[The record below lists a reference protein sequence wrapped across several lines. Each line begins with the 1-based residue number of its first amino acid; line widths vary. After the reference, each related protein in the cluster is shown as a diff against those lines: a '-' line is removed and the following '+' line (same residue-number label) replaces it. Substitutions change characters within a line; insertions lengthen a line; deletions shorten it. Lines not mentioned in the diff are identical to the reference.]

1 MVYATLRLGLVPLLN
16 ASAAAQPVGVGEC
29 GPTGPHSLVLG

>member
-16 ASAAAQPVGVGEC
+16 ASAAAQPVSV
-29 GPTGPHSLVLG
+29 